1 MGKGTGQAISRTIIS
16 KQKLQEMKKWYILSI
31 SLFVVS
37 FVTNCNGQ
45 ENNNAQYADMVV
57 VNGKVAV
64 GDSSGTI
71 VEALAI
77 KNGEI
82 MASGTSAD
90 MEAMTNENTQI
101 IDAEGKTVIP
111 GLNDSHLHIT
121 RGGRF
126 YNAELRW
133 DGVKT
138 LARALEM
145 LKEQAERTPDGQWV
159 RVIGGW
165 SPHQFEEKR
174 FPTPEEIN
182 QATGDVPT
190 YVLFLYSRGWL
201 NQAALDELGIDESTE
216 APEGSTFE
224 KGPDGKLTGVLLAE
238 PNPSILYAR
247 IGALP
252 PMTDEQMV
260 NSTKHFYRE
269 LNRFGVTSGIDAGG
283 GGHKFPKDYG
293 GTKALATDGE
303 MPIRLSYYLF
313 PQNKGEEYAEFQE
326 WMSNNTVF
334 QQEAEHLD
342 HGYELE
348 GGGEFLTWSAGD
360 FENFL
365 APQPML
371 EDRETWRE
379 DLKKVTRLLVEK
391 QWPLRIHAT
400 YGESIANILDVFEE
414 VNEETNNGFNRIR
427 WIVDH
432 AETAQDAELQR
443 IKALNGGIAVQARM
457 AYAGEFFVERYG
469 AEKAKHAPPI
479 KKIMQMGIPLGAGT
493 DGTRVASYN
502 PWPAIHWLVTGKTV
516 GGLELYEEENQLS
529 RVQALQLYTSGSA
542 WFSQEEDVKGTL
554 EDGMYADFAILS
566 DDYFTIS
573 EGEIADLEAVLTVV
587 DGKVVYGTGEYADLS
602 PPLPEIIPDWS
613 PVKFFGGYQK

>member
-1 MGKGTGQAISRTIIS
+1 
-16 KQKLQEMKKWYILSI
+16 MKKWYILNI
-31 SLFVVS
+31 ALLVV
-37 FVTNCNGQ
+37 FFTTGCNGQ
-45 ENNNAQYADMVV
+45 ENNDSNYADIVV
-57 VNGKVAV
+57 VNGKVAL
-64 GDSSGTI
+64 GDDSGTM
-71 VEALAI
+71 VEALAV
-77 KNGEI
+77 KDGKI

-90 MEAMTNENTQI
+90 MEAMTNENTQV

-111 GLNDSHLHIT
+111 GLNDSHLHLT

-138 LARALEM
+138 LKRALEM

-201 NQAALDELGIDESTE
+201 NQAALDALGIDENTE

-252 PMTDEQMV
+252 PMTDEEV
-260 NSTKHFYRE
+260 INSTKHFYRE

-283 GGHKFPKDYG
+283 GGHKFPKNYL
-293 GTKALATDGE
+293 GTKALATDDE

-313 PQNKGEEYAEFQE
+313 PQNKGNEYAEFQE

-334 QQEAEHLD
+334 QQEAEHLA

-348 GGGEFLTWSAGD
+348 GGGEFLVWSAGD

-371 EDRETWRE
+371 KDRDTWRA
-379 DLKKVTRLLVEK
+379 DLKKVTRLLIDKE
-391 QWPLRIHAT
+391 WPFRIHAT

-414 VNEETNNGFNRIR
+414 VNEETNNGFSKIR

-432 AETAQDAELQR
+432 AETAQDTELQR
-443 IKALNGGIAVQARM
+443 IKALNGG
-457 AYAGEFFVERYG
+457 YC
-469 AEKAKHAPPI
+469 
-479 KKIMQMGIPLGAGT
+479 GAGPNGLCGRILRRT
-493 DGTRVASYN
+493 LRCRK
-502 PWPAIHWLVTGKTV
+502 GKTRPPPQKNHAN
-516 GGLELYEEENQLS
+516 GHSARSGHRWHARGQLQS
-529 RVQALQLYTSGSA
+529 LAR
-542 WFSQEEDVKGTL
+542 
-554 EDGMYADFAILS
+554 
-566 DDYFTIS
+566 
-573 EGEIADLEAVLTVV
+573 
-587 DGKVVYGTGEYADLS
+587 
-602 PPLPEIIPDWS
+602 PPLAGDGQNRRGVGVIRRRQPAFAS
-613 PVKFFGGYQK
+613 RSSSTLHLR